1 MSHISNGPSH
11 GTCERREGGGL
22 TRRSRGRPAAVVG
35 CSHGVSP
42 ARLLRATAA
51 MRIAAMGSTMALGD
65 VGPELKPPSTIVGGA
80 LLVVRLAWSD

>member
-42 ARLLRATAA
+42 GRLLRATAA

-65 VGPELKPPSTIVGGA
+65 VGPDEPFSAANGA
-80 LLVVRLAWSD
+80 PLVVRLAWSD